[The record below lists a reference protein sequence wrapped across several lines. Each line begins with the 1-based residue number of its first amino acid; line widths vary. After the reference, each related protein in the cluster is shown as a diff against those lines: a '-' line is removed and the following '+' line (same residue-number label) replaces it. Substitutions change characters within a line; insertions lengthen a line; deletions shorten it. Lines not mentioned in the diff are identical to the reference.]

1 MSSVQSISFP
11 TLFGQLHE
19 NVYKMVNRKERLDV
33 LIFQTQKKIEQMLKV
48 QNFEPIVDALQEMEL
63 QLKYLKSAIVIRG
76 RDGVSKGLQAIE
88 CACWDVLNA
97 SREKPTQSPS
107 DRRAL
112 EITNMICSSKWSVAS
127 EIISRNQYSVNFQ
140 MHAKSMTILQCGSRA
155 GDILRVFFMLQ
166 HGASPN
172 YAIPHD
178 VSFFN
183 VKENLPPLFS
193 ACFSFAQS
201 RSRRSETIVKMLLL
215 AKANIELLDDKK
227 ELYLAKLMNYRSP
240 HQIKEPKQFEI
251 ATTLLSRLTSNP
263 EIFNCEDGFGRN
275 LMELACINKNRPVV
289 NFLTTKNAIVN
300 LRAISELA
308 RPQRPGM
315 PQWAMNVNI
324 TAAEVLKKNRAVQ
337 IAPLDQVLS
346 EVDGLKSNAIDVL
359 NLIRDFVQ

>member
-19 NVYKMVNRKERLDV
+19 NVDKIVNRTERLDV
-33 LIFQTQKKIEQMLKV
+33 LIPQTQKKIEQMLKV
-48 QNFEPIVDALQEMEL
+48 QNFEPIVDALHEMEL
-63 QLKYLKSAIVIRG
+63 QLKYLKSAIVVRG

-88 CACWDVLNA
+88 CACWDVLIA
-97 SREKPTQSPS
+97 SRGRPTQSPS
-107 DRRAL
+107 NLRFNM
-112 EITNMICSSKWSVAS
+112 TNMINSNDTSAVS
-127 EIISRNQYSVNFQ
+127 ELISRNRYSVNFQ
-140 MHAKSMTILQCGSRA
+140 MDRQNMTILQCASKT
-155 GDILRVFFMLQ
+155 GDIAKVFFMLQ
-166 HGASPN
+166 HGADPDF
-172 YAIPHD
+172 AFPQDI
-178 VSFFN
+178 SFFSDQN
-183 VKENLPPLFS
+183 NKLPPLFS
-193 ACFSFAQS
+193 ACVGYAQT
-201 RSRRSETIVKMLLL
+201 RSEKNEKIVKMLLQ
-215 AKANIELLDDKK
+215 AKANVDLLDDKK
-227 ELYLAKLMNYRSP
+227 ELYLPKLMNYRC
-240 HQIKEPKQFEI
+240 HLKEEPKLFEV
-251 ATTLLSRLTSNP
+251 AATLLSRLTSNP